1 MNKINY
7 LISSFARANLNSH
20 SAKILKGRSV
30 GSETV
35 FAPPS
40 EKHSRS
46 KVAILGRLAP
56 SGKTR
61 PFPSERRKKASHNE
75 IVFHLTLV
83 LCCSEWTKVSFPP
96 HPAMFFSFEVE
107 MNTNPNY
114 SVLSSV
120 RFGSFFGWVLTSGVS
135 RASCVPTTFKFSH
148 SHTHKS
154 WEAGTRH
161 AASWFCVS
169 AFILTSYFAGKF
181 GGGKVDTSRKANNFP
196 PLVWREMRAWLTEVS
211 VREENLNF
219 NC

>member
-56 SGKTR
+56 TGKTR

-83 LCCSEWTKVSFPP
+83 LCC
-96 HPAMFFSFEVE
+96 PAMFFSFEVE

-154 WEAGTRH
+154 
-161 AASWFCVS
+161 
-169 AFILTSYFAGKF
+169 
-181 GGGKVDTSRKANNFP
+181 
-196 PLVWREMRAWLTEVS
+196 
-211 VREENLNF
+211 
-219 NC
+219 

>member
-56 SGKTR
+56 TGKTR

-96 HPAMFFSFEVE
+96 TLQCS
-107 MNTNPNY
+107 
-114 SVLSSV
+114 SLSRWKWIQTQITV
-120 RFGSFFGWVLTSGVS
+120 FYLPF
-135 RASCVPTTFKFSH
+135 
-148 SHTHKS
+148 
-154 WEAGTRH
+154 
-161 AASWFCVS
+161 
-169 AFILTSYFAGKF
+169 
-181 GGGKVDTSRKANNFP
+181 
-196 PLVWREMRAWLTEVS
+196 VS
-211 VREENLNF
+211 VRSLVGSSHPGCPGLPVYQPPLSFHTHTHTQIVRSWNAARSVVILRFCFYINF
-219 NC
+219 LFCWEIWWW